1 MRYRL
6 SDGSH
11 VYSGQSFVIGN
22 NTYSRE
28 YLDEASPEQLAT
40 LGILADPEPDPPITA
55 SLVMAERERRLA
67 LGFTYDFG
75 NGRGAHVIGTTD
87 QDMRGWDEVTKAT
100 QAAIALGQSS
110 MPLTIETNT
119 GSVSL
124 TALEWQQILLAATA
138 FRQPIWLKS
147 FALQAMSPI
156 PSDYTDDRWWT

>member
-1 MRYRL
+1 MLMRNKAT
-6 SDGSH
+6 GE
-11 VYSGQSFVIGN
+11 I
-22 NTYSRE
+22 RE
-28 YLDEASPEQLAT
+28 
-40 LGILADPEPDPPITA
+40 LADGAIPAHKAALWETYTPPPPPA
-55 SLVMAERERRLA
+55 PGVVDVVVERERRLA

-75 NGRGAHVIGTTD
+75 NGRGAHVIGTTE

-119 GSVSL
+119 GAVNI

-147 FALQAMSPI
+147 FALQAMNPI
-156 PSDYTDDRWWT
+156 PADYAADSWWS